1 MTSPNISSVVD
12 FSSIRSAFPY
22 IKTFRNK
29 RFVFKLGG
37 ELCESKATLN
47 QIMEQIALLSLF
59 GIKILVVH
67 GGGKHATELGE
78 KLGYR
83 SAFVS
88 GRRVTSEEMIEVAKM
103 SFAGVLN
110 SDLVATMNA
119 MGISAFGISG
129 ADFGLIKA
137 HRRPP
142 VVIHD
147 DRVDAEREVDFGFV
161 ADVDSVNVDA
171 LNSLLALDSVAVVAS
186 LVADADGTILNINA
200 DTLAAELAISMGA
213 SKLIQL
219 TGVDGVMRDVNDPRT
234 LISVLTLAET
244 EAMAKDPS
252 ISGGMIPKLSNA
264 VRALKGGVEQVHIIS
279 GTKADAILQE
289 IFTNEGSGTM
299 IVCE

>member
-37 ELCESKATLN
+37 ELCENKATLT

-59 GIKILVVH
+59 GIKVLVVH

-110 SDLVATMNA
+110 SDLVATLNSI
-119 MGISAFGISG
+119 GISAFGISG
-129 ADFGLIKA
+129 ADFGLVKA

-161 ADVDSVNVDA
+161 GDVDSVNHEA
-171 LNSLLALDSVAVVAS
+171 LEGILALDSVAIVAS
-186 LVADADGTILNINA
+186 LVADGDGTILNINA
-200 DTLAAELAISMGA
+200 DTLATELAINMKA

-219 TGVDGVMRDVNDPRT
+219 TGVDGVMSDLNDSSS
-234 LISVLTLAET
+234 LISVLTVVET
-244 EAMAKDPS
+244 EKLLKDPS

-264 VRALKGGVEQVHIIS
+264 VKALKGGVDQVHVIS

-299 IVCE
+299 IVKE

>member
-1 MTSPNISSVVD
+1 MTSPHISSVVD

-22 IKTFRNK
+22 IKTFRGK
-29 RFVFKLGG
+29 RFVFKIGG
-37 ELCESKATLN
+37 ELCENKATLN

-59 GIKILVVH
+59 GIKVLVVH

-119 MGISAFGISG
+119 LGISAFGISG
-129 ADFGLIKA
+129 ADFGLVKA

-147 DRVDAEREVDFGFV
+147 DRVNAEREVDFGFV
-161 ADVDSVNVDA
+161 ADVDGVNSEA
-171 LNSLLALDSVAVVAS
+171 LESLLMLDSVAIVAS
-186 LVADADGTILNINA
+186 LVADAEGNILNINA
-200 DTLAAELAISMGA
+200 DTLASELAISMKA

-219 TGVDGVMRDVNDPRT
+219 TGVDGVMGDVNDPGT
-234 LISVLTLAET
+234 LMSVLTVAET
-244 EAMAKDPS
+244 EKLLKDPS
-252 ISGGMIPKLSNA
+252 ISGGMIPKLKNA
-264 VRALKGGVEQVHIIS
+264 VNALTGGVNQVHIIS
-279 GTKADAILQE
+279 GTKHDAILQE

-299 IVCE
+299 IVRE

>member
-37 ELCESKATLN
+37 ELCESKAMLT
-47 QIMEQIALLSLF
+47 QILEQIALLSLF
-59 GIKILVVH
+59 GIKVLVVH

-110 SDLVATMNA
+110 SDLVATLNSI
-119 MGISAFGISG
+119 GISAFGISG
-129 ADFGLIKA
+129 ADFGLVKA

-142 VVIHD
+142 VIIHD
-147 DRVDAEREVDFGFV
+147 DRVDKEREVDFGFV
-161 ADVDSVNVDA
+161 GDVDSVNTDA
-171 LNSLLALDSVAVVAS
+171 LEGILALDSVAIVAS
-186 LVADADGTILNINA
+186 LVADNDGTILNINA
-200 DTLAAELAISMGA
+200 DTLATELAICMKA

-219 TGVDGVMRDVNDPRT
+219 TGVDGVMSDLNDPSS
-234 LISVLTLAET
+234 LISVLTVTET
-244 EAMAKDPS
+244 ENLLKDPA

-264 VRALKGGVEQVHIIS
+264 VKALKGGVDQVHVIS

-299 IVCE
+299 IVNE

>member
-1 MTSPNISSVVD
+1 MNSPHISSVVD

-37 ELCESKATLN
+37 ELCENKATLN

-59 GIKILVVH
+59 GIKVLVVH

-78 KLGYR
+78 RLGYR

-110 SDLVATMNA
+110 SDLVASMNA
-119 MGISAFGISG
+119 LGISAFGISG

-142 VVIHD
+142 VIIHD
-147 DRVDAEREVDFGFV
+147 DRVDEERDVDFGFV
-161 ADVDSVNVDA
+161 GDVDSVNSEA
-171 LNSLLALDSVAVVAS
+171 LESLLSLDSVAIVAS
-186 LVADADGTILNINA
+186 LVSDSDGTILNINA
-200 DTLAAELAISMGA
+200 DTLASELAVSMKA

-219 TGVDGVMRDVNDPRT
+219 TGVDGVMSDLNDPSS
-234 LISVLTLAET
+234 LISVLTVAET
-244 EAMAKDPS
+244 EKLLKDPS
-252 ISGGMIPKLSNA
+252 ISGGMIPKLKNA
-264 VRALKGGVEQVHIIS
+264 VSALQGGVSQVHVIS
-279 GTKADAILQE
+279 GTKPDAILQE

-299 IVCE
+299 IVTE

>member
-1 MTSPNISSVVD
+1 MTSPHISSVVD

-22 IKTFRNK
+22 IKTFRGK

-37 ELCESKATLN
+37 ELCENKATLN

-59 GIKILVVH
+59 GIKVVVIH

-78 KLGYR
+78 RLGYR

-110 SDLVATMNA
+110 SDLVASMNA
-119 MGISAFGISG
+119 LGISAFGISG

-147 DRVDAEREVDFGFV
+147 DRVGEEREVDFGYV
-161 ADVDSVNVDA
+161 ADVDGVNTEA
-171 LNSLLALDSVAVVAS
+171 LECLLALDSVPIIAS
-186 LVADADGTILNINA
+186 LVSDGDGNILNINA
-200 DTLAAELAISMGA
+200 DTLAAELAIAMGA

-219 TGVDGVMRDVNDPRT
+219 TGVDGVMSDLNDPGS
-234 LISVLTLAET
+234 LISVLTVAET
-244 EAMAKDPS
+244 EKLVSDLS

-264 VRALKGGVEQVHIIS
+264 VRALNGGVGQVHVIS
-279 GTKADAILQE
+279 GMKADAILQE

-299 IVCE
+299 IVRE

>member
-37 ELCESKATLN
+37 ELCESKATLK
-47 QIMEQIALLSLF
+47 QIMEQIALLSMF
-59 GIKILVVH
+59 GIKVLIVH

-78 KLGYR
+78 RLGYR

-110 SDLVATMNA
+110 SDLVASMNA
-119 MGISAFGISG
+119 LGIPAFGISG
-129 ADFGLIKA
+129 VDFDLVQS

-142 VVIHD
+142 VKIHD
-147 DRVDAEREVDFGFV
+147 DRVNEEREVDFGFV
-161 ADVDSVNVDA
+161 ADIDGVNKVA
-171 LNSLLALDSVAVVAS
+171 LEKILSLDVVPIVAS
-186 LVADADGTILNINA
+186 LVSDDEGNILNINA
-200 DTLAAELAISMGA
+200 DTLASELAIAMGA

-219 TGVDGVMRDVNDPRT
+219 TGVDGVMSDINDPMS
-234 LISVLTLAET
+234 LISVLTVAET
-244 EAMAKDPS
+244 EKLLGDPS
-252 ISGGMIPKLSNA
+252 ISGGMIPKLKNA
-264 VRALKGGVEQVHIIS
+264 VDALKGGVGQVHIIS
-279 GTKADAILQE
+279 GTKQDAILQE

-299 IVCE
+299 IVSA

>member
-1 MTSPNISSVVD
+1 MNTPNIPSVVD

-22 IKTFRNK
+22 IKAFRGK

-37 ELCESKATLN
+37 ELCESKAALT
-47 QIMEQIALLSLF
+47 QIMEQIALLSMF
-59 GIKILVVH
+59 GIKVVIVH

-78 KLGYR
+78 RLGYR

-110 SDLVATMNA
+110 SDLVACMNA
-119 MGISAFGISG
+119 LGISAFGISG
-129 ADFGLIKA
+129 ADFGLLKA

-147 DRVDAEREVDFGFV
+147 DRVGEEREVDFGFV
-161 ADVDSVNVDA
+161 ADVDSVNKEALETMLTLDA
-171 LNSLLALDSVAVVAS
+171 VPVVAS
-186 LVADADGTILNINA
+186 LVADSDGTILNINA
-200 DTLAAELAISMGA
+200 DTLASELAIAMGA

-219 TGVDGVMRDVNDPRT
+219 TGVDGVMEDINDPAS
-234 LISVLTLAET
+234 LISVLTVSEAEKMIT
-244 EAMAKDPS
+244 APGVT
-252 ISGGMIPKLSNA
+252 GGMIPKLKNA
-264 VRALKGGVEQVHIIS
+264 VGAIKGGVGQVHVIS
-279 GTKADAILQE
+279 GLKQDAILQE

-299 IVCE
+299 IVEQ

>member
-1 MTSPNISSVVD
+1 MTSPQISSVVD

-22 IKTFRNK
+22 IKNFRNK

-37 ELCESKATLN
+37 ELCESKAALN

-59 GIKILVVH
+59 GIKVLVVH

-78 KLGYR
+78 RLGYR

-110 SDLVATMNA
+110 SDLVATLNSL
-119 MGISAFGISG
+119 GISAFGISG

-161 ADVDSVNVDA
+161 ADVDSVNTEA
-171 LNSLLALDSVAVVAS
+171 LESLLALDSVAIVAS

-200 DTLAAELAISMGA
+200 DTLAAELAINMGA

-219 TGVDGVMRDVNDPRT
+219 TAVDGVMSDLNDPGS
-234 LISVLTLAET
+234 LISVLTLAEI
-244 EAMAKDPS
+244 EGLASAPS
-252 ISGGMIPKLSNA
+252 VSGGMIPKLSNA

-279 GTKADAILQE
+279 GTKPDAILQE

-299 IVCE
+299 IVKE

>member
-22 IKTFRNK
+22 IKRFRNK

-37 ELCESKATLN
+37 ELCENKATLQ
-47 QIMEQIALLSLF
+47 QILEQIALLSLF
-59 GIKILVVH
+59 GIKVLIVH
-67 GGGKHATELGE
+67 GGGKHATTLGE

-110 SDLVATMNA
+110 SDLVATLNSI
-119 MGISAFGISG
+119 GISSFGISG
-129 ADFGLIKA
+129 ADFGLVRA

-161 ADVDSVNVDA
+161 GDVDSVQSEA
-171 LNSLLALDSVAVVAS
+171 LEALLALDSVAIVAS

-200 DTLAAELAISMGA
+200 DTLATELAIAMGA

-219 TGVDGVMRDVNDPRT
+219 TGVDGVMSDVNDPGS
-234 LISVLTLAET
+234 LISVLTVAET
-244 EAMAKDPS
+244 EALVKDPS
-252 ISGGMIPKLSNA
+252 VSGGMIPKLSNA
-264 VRALKGGVEQVHIIS
+264 VKALKGGVDQVHVIS
-279 GTKADAILQE
+279 GVKADAILQE

-299 IVCE
+299 IVKE